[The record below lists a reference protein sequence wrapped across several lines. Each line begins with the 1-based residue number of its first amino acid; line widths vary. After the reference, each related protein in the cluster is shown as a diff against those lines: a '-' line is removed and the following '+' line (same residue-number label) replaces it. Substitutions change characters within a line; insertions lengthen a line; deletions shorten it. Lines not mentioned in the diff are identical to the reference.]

1 MPYTLKPN
9 KLFAKDPNGDGYLPQ
24 NVVTDKA
31 TEDVV
36 AEIQAAGVAEKQN
49 VSSEGTRQINAI
61 QSKVDS
67 LSDTINAAD
76 TKIAEINSAGTTQ
89 VNAVNAAGKTQ
100 TDAIDAKT
108 DEIDQKISDASGI
121 IDRIDAAES
130 LIAELGSLIDL
141 VHPVGSIYIS
151 VSNEKTPDQMFGGT
165 WEQIKDRFL
174 LTAGD
179 TYHVGDA
186 DGGEA
191 THKLTENE
199 LPAFTRQITMRKFYT
214 ENFANDY
221 TLPVLTGSTD
231 YGKNGE
237 HDWKV
242 HVGGIGNDVLGPNGL
257 SGPVVQPAINYK
269 NKPGVTDAATA
280 GAARLTI
287 DFGGDQEHNNMPP
300 YTIVYAWKR
309 IA

>member
-9 KLFAKDPNGDGYLPQ
+9 KFFAKDPNGDGYLPQ

-76 TKIAEINSAGTTQ
+76 AKIAEINSAGTAQ

-108 DEIDQKISDASGI
+108 DEIDQKISDASSI

-191 THKLTENE
+191 THTLTESE
-199 LPAFTRQITMRKFYT
+199 LPEMHKKMVFRRIYGSEKSDGSGRNEYAIHI
-214 ENFANDY
+214 A
-221 TLPVLTGSTD
+221 TGSEGVTNEIVD
-231 YGKNGE
+231 AN
-237 HDWKV
+237 V
-242 HVGGIGNDVLGPNGL
+242 
-257 SGPVVQPAINYK
+257 SGPIVTSGTYNPGKTQMVSIN
-269 NKPGVTDAATA
+269 
-280 GAARLTI
+280 I
-287 DFGGDQEHNNMPP
+287 GGDQAHNNMPP